1 MSVISSAGGLELAT
15 GASED
20 CHCTS
25 GEDEVLGEMDAVPM
39 REMPEGHS
47 VPWGGRAQEESRME
61 AMGRKGPWAG
71 RPAPVESAMFP
82 PGCVTLGKPL
92 LRSG

>member
-25 GEDEVLGEMDAVPM
+25 GEDKVLGEMDAVPM

-47 VPWGGRAQEESRME
+47 VP
-61 AMGRKGPWAG
+61 
-71 RPAPVESAMFP
+71 
-82 PGCVTLGKPL
+82 
-92 LRSG
+92 